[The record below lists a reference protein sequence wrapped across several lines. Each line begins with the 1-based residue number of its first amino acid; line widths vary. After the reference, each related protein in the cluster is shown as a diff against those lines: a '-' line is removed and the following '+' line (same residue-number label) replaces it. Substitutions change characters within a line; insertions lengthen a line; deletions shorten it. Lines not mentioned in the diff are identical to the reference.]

1 MCNVVGASVAHKIV
15 KIDYIALQC
24 KSLKVKYIYTESK
37 IDRNG
42 CDWVTESAHT
52 KWTMSEGSGD
62 HIAYGVPHSPAG
74 LQSKI
79 INKVLDKLRK
89 V

>member
-1 MCNVVGASVAHKIV
+1 MCDVVGASIAHKIV

-24 KSLKVKYIYTESK
+24 KSLIIKYIYTEHR

-42 CDWVTESAHT
+42 DGIGAPKGLRSRD
-52 KWTMSEGSGD
+52 SGD

-79 INKVLDKLRK
+79 VNKVLDKLTK